1 MWWRCVRR
9 LASVRVF
16 VLCALVSPIF
26 FVGVSA
32 WAQGSGSGSAATP
45 TPAQQQEEDKKLLD
59 AAKEAKKKA
68 EDFGKRVDELI
79 KALQRKPAD
88 QNQKENTEPSP
99 QEQAALATAISKVLP
114 WKLAAVTWATDL
126 APLLADRK
134 VDFQNP
140 DLRAAISRVRHPK
153 KGAAAAAGAATPPTG
168 TKLAVQNLVNELE
181 VLKIAGELPP
191 DYDRNK
197 LAQLAT
203 ALSKLRQLDSTS
215 AATLWAND
223 LALILSEGP
232 QPETDNEVKAA
243 LEKVAGALP
252 PNLALELNTKAIE
265 LKGKIDELKPAIDK
279 LKNGETLNIDEQG
292 MANVA
297 TAISKSAESKAAA
310 LAWAKALTEL
320 LTANSTAKRHIDFN
334 DEPLRKA
341 SRELWSAIHKFN
353 EIGTP
358 APVQPIAE
366 IDALAAGLAGGLEEL
381 KPAQADADRDLGHDQ
396 LTQQLASA
404 ISKALHP
411 TLVATTWAND
421 LVFILEER
429 RPRRDVAI
437 EIALNQLLKVVPDL
451 PELRGPYLNIVQ
463 AWFGDLYYVRRAMS
477 GQLRINPDTGTGTRV
492 CDATNE
498 VRAAC
503 QGKRTCPFSAD
514 PEAQSPVFLPKK
526 DKLCGQH
533 PVPQGSGD
541 IVGLAVE
548 YQCLQAPKKV
558 WDDLQNSWRIEGDK
572 QTSKT
577 VMLRAT
583 TDASIRCEADLQTGQ

>member
-1 MWWRCVRR
+1 MWWRSVSRAQSAR
-9 LASVRVF
+9 KFLLYVIVAAS
-16 VLCALVSPIF
+16 IF
-26 FVGVSA
+26 SA
-32 WAQGSGSGSAATP
+32 APVWAQGSVSGSAA
-45 TPAQQQEEDKKLLD
+45 TPAQQQEEDKKLLE

-88 QNQKENTEPSP
+88 QKENTEPSP

-114 WKLAAVTWATDL
+114 WKLAVVTWATDL

-243 LEKVAGALP
+243 LEKLAAAMP
-252 PNLALELNTKAIE
+252 PNLALALNKKAE
-265 LKGKIDELKPAIDK
+265 DLKKQIDALKPEIDK
-279 LKNGETLNIDEQG
+279 LKNGETLNIDEPG

-297 TAISKSAESKAAA
+297 TAISKSAKSEAVA
-310 LAWAKALTEL
+310 LAWAKALTDL
-320 LTANSTAKRHIDFN
+320 LKPNDAAKRHINVN
-334 DEPLRKA
+334 DERLREAVRK
-341 SRELWSAIHKFN
+341 LVSAIYKFN

-358 APVQPIAE
+358 ARVQPVAE
-366 IDALAAGLAGGLEEL
+366 IDALAAELAGGLEEL
-381 KPAQADADRDLGHDQ
+381 KPAQADADKDLDDAK
-396 LTQQLASA
+396 LTPLALA
-404 ISKALHP
+404 ISKSLEP
-411 TLVATTWAND
+411 TLVATVWAND
-421 LVFILEER
+421 LAFILEER

-437 EIALNQLLKVVPDL
+437 VAALNQLRKFVPAV
-451 PELRGPYLNIVQ
+451 PELRGPFLNIVQ
-463 AWFGDLYYVRRAMS
+463 AWFGDVHYIRRAIS
-477 GQLRINPDTGTGTRV
+477 GQLRINPATGTGPRV

-498 VRAAC
+498 VRSAC
-503 QGKRTCPFSAD
+503 QGKRICPFSPD
-514 PEAQSPVFLPKK
+514 PAAQTPVFLPDKA
-526 DKLCGQH
+526 KLCGEH
-533 PVPQGSGD
+533 PVPFASKD
-541 IVGLAVE
+541 VIGLAIE
-548 YQCLQAPKKV
+548 YQCLKAPDTV
-558 WDDLQNSWRIEGDK
+558 WDELQNNWRIEGDEYK
-572 QTSKT
+572 PKM
-577 VMLRAT
+577 VILRTAT
-583 TDASIRCEADLQTGQ
+583 EVILRCAAPLDQ